1 MCGLTALKICS
12 FSGLSSFL
20 LRLER
25 DIRAGMICTDD
36 TRTFRLQAK
45 GRRPYLSQNIGPA
58 VAGSAGPVPPPLP
71 KKYTSDFH
79 NVDIVIQQIRMY
91 LRYDVCK
98 HNNACVQAR
107 PNYGKWSGSESP
119 DENYT
124 VQV

>member
-1 MCGLTALKICS
+1 MT
-12 FSGLSSFL
+12 
-20 LRLER
+20 RER
-25 DIRAGMICTDD
+25 NVSNPVYESIISM
-36 TRTFRLQAK
+36 
-45 GRRPYLSQNIGPA
+45 
-58 VAGSAGPVPPPLP
+58 AGPVPPPLP

-107 PNYGKWSGSESP
+107 PNYGKWGGSESP